1 MENKVICKKV
11 TSMLSLY
18 IDNNLSAN
26 EMFFVKDHIAICPAC
41 RKKYLYLK
49 SLIKNLQDSY
59 KQFVELSK
67 QKQKKNNFSIKEHEK
82 FVSQIS
88 PYIDNELNADE
99 CFEFRKYLMKFK
111 NAQKALKNAYII
123 QKNMKYSFNKTKK
136 LASSEITRTVIK
148 ELGNK
153 QSIFD
158 SVILK
163 QIFTTKTAKIAIL
176 AGLVLVGAY
185 EFKLLD
191 EPIKPKIKQTIQQ
204 IIDKE
209 PQQETDIDDFEN
221 YDNSMD
227 INQ

>member
-18 IDNNLSAN
+18 IDNNLSTN
-26 EMFFVKDHIAICPAC
+26 EMFFIKEHIAICPAC

-59 KQFVELSK
+59 KQFVELSEK
-67 QKQKKNNFSIKEHEK
+67 KRKKNNFSIKEHEK
-82 FVSQIS
+82 FISQIS

-99 CFEFRKYLMKFK
+99 CFEFRKYLMKSK

-123 QKNMKYSFNKTKK
+123 QKNMRYSFNKTKK

-148 ELGNK
+148 QLCNQ

-163 QIFTTKTAKIAIL
+163 QIFTTKTSKIAIL
-176 AGLVLVGAY
+176 VGLVFVGAY

-191 EPIKPKIKQTIQQ
+191 EPINPRIKQTIQQ

>member
-49 SLIKNLQDSY
+49 SLIKNLQDSN

-99 CFEFRKYLMKFK
+99 CFEFRKYLMKSK

-123 QKNMKYSFNKTKK
+123 QKNMRYSFNKTKK

-148 ELGNK
+148 QLGNQ

-163 QIFTTKTAKIAIL
+163 QIFTPKTAKIAIL

>member
-88 PYIDNELNADE
+88 PYIDNELNADD
-99 CFEFRKYLMKFK
+99 CFEFRKYLMKSK

-123 QKNMKYSFNKTKK
+123 QKNMRYSFNKTKK
-136 LASSEITRTVIK
+136 LASSEITRAVIK
-148 ELGNK
+148 QLGNK
-153 QSIFD
+153 QNIFD

-163 QIFTTKTAKIAIL
+163 QIFTPKTAKIAIL

>member
-99 CFEFRKYLMKFK
+99 CFEFRKYLMKSK

-123 QKNMKYSFNKTKK
+123 QKNMRYSFNKTKK

-148 ELGNK
+148 QLGNQ

-163 QIFTTKTAKIAIL
+163 QIFTPKTAKIAIL

>member
-18 IDNNLSAN
+18 IDRNLSTS
-26 EMFFVKDHIAICPAC
+26 EMFFVKEHIAICPTC

-67 QKQKKNNFSIKEHEK
+67 QKQKKNNFSIKEYEK

-99 CFEFRKYLMKFK
+99 CFEFRKYLMKSK
-111 NAQKALKNAYII
+111 NAQKALKNTYII
-123 QKNMKYSFNKTKK
+123 QKNIKYAFNKTKK
-136 LASSEITRTVIK
+136 QASSEITRNVLRQI
-148 ELGNK
+148 NQK

-163 QIFTTKTAKIAIL
+163 QIFTTKTSKIAIL
-176 AGLVLVGAY
+176 AGFVIVGAY
-185 EFKLLD
+185 EIKLLD
-191 EPIKPKIKQTIQQ
+191 TPIKPKIKQTIQQ

-209 PQQETDIDDFEN
+209 SLQDSIIDDSGNYEN
-221 YDNSMD
+221 AMK

>member
-88 PYIDNELNADE
+88 PYIDNELDADE
-99 CFEFRKYLMKFK
+99 CFEFRKYLMKSK

-123 QKNMKYSFNKTKK
+123 QKNMRYSFNKTKK

-148 ELGNK
+148 QLGNQ

-163 QIFTTKTAKIAIL
+163 QIFTPKTAKIAIL

-191 EPIKPKIKQTIQQ
+191 EPIKLKIKQTIQQ

>member
-88 PYIDNELNADE
+88 PYIDNELNANE
-99 CFEFRKYLMKFK
+99 CFEFRKYLMKSK

>member
-26 EMFFVKDHIAICPAC
+26 DMFFVKDHIAVCPAC

-49 SLIKNLQDSY
+49 SLIKNLKDSY
-59 KQFVELSK
+59 KQFVEFSK

-88 PYIDNELNADE
+88 SYIDNELDADE
-99 CFEFRKYLMKFK
+99 CFKFRKYLMKSK
-111 NAQKALKNAYII
+111 NAQKALKSTYII
-123 QKNMKYSFNKTKK
+123 QKAMKYSFNQTKK
-136 LASSEITRTVIK
+136 LASSEITHNVIK
-148 ELGNK
+148 QINSK
-153 QSIFD
+153 QSLFD
-158 SVILK
+158 SIILK

-176 AGLVLVGAY
+176 AGFVIVGAY
-185 EFKLLD
+185 EIKLLD
-191 EPIKPKIKQTIQQ
+191 TPIKPKIKQTIQQ

-209 PQQETDIDDFEN
+209 SLQDSIIDDSGNYEN
-221 YDNSMD
+221 AIK

>member
-99 CFEFRKYLMKFK
+99 CFEFRKYLMKSK

-123 QKNMKYSFNKTKK
+123 QKNMRYSFNKTKK

-148 ELGNK
+148 QLGNQ

-163 QIFTTKTAKIAIL
+163 QIFTPKTAKIAIL

-209 PQQETDIDDFEN
+209 PQQETDIDDFGN

>member
-209 PQQETDIDDFEN
+209 PQQETDIDDFGN

>member
-99 CFEFRKYLMKFK
+99 CFEFRKYLMKSK

-148 ELGNK
+148 QLGNK

>member
-1 MENKVICKKV
+1 
-11 TSMLSLY
+11 
-18 IDNNLSAN
+18 
-26 EMFFVKDHIAICPAC
+26 MFFVKDHIAICPAC

-99 CFEFRKYLMKFK
+99 CFEFRKYLMKSK

-148 ELGNK
+148 QLGNK

>member
-1 MENKVICKKV
+1 MDNKVICKKV

-26 EMFFVKDHIAICPAC
+26 EMFFVKEHIAACPSC

-49 SLIKNLQDSY
+49 SLIKNLKDSY

-67 QKQKKNNFSIKEHEK
+67 QKQKKNNFSIKEYEK

-99 CFEFRKYLMKFK
+99 CFEFRKYLMKSK
-111 NAQKALKNAYII
+111 NAQKVLKNTYII
-123 QKNMKYSFNKTKK
+123 QKNIKYAFQATKK
-136 LASSEITRTVIK
+136 QASPEIAQKVIK
-148 ELGNK
+148 QINDN

-176 AGLVLVGAY
+176 AGFVIVGAY
-185 EFKLLD
+185 EIKLLD
-191 EPIKPKIKQTIQQ
+191 TPIKPKIKQTIQQ

>member
-18 IDNNLSAN
+18 IDNNLSTN
-26 EMFFVKDHIAICPAC
+26 EMFFIKEHIAICPAC

-59 KQFVELSK
+59 KQFVELSEK
-67 QKQKKNNFSIKEHEK
+67 KRKKNNFSIKEHEK
-82 FVSQIS
+82 FISQIS
-88 PYIDNELNADE
+88 PYIDNELEPNE
-99 CFEFRKYLMKFK
+99 CFEFRKYLMKSK
-111 NAQKALKNAYII
+111 NAQKALKNTYII
-123 QKNMKYSFNKTKK
+123 QKNIKYAFNTIKK
-136 LASSEITRTVIK
+136 QASPQITQKVLKQI
-148 ELGNK
+148 NNN

-163 QIFTTKTAKIAIL
+163 QIFTTKTSKIAIL
-176 AGLVLVGAY
+176 VGLVFVGAY

-191 EPIKPKIKQTIQQ
+191 EPIKPRIKQTIQQ

>member
-99 CFEFRKYLMKFK
+99 CFEFRKYLMKSK